1 MAEQVKVY
9 DLSGNPVTD
18 PEGSIDR
25 ATGITFESMWP
36 KGYGT
41 ASFQVKRSDVFAD
54 WVVKESYGVIIY
66 DGATIVY
73 QGRIETMPRNLGG
86 LDEYITVQC
95 VGWYVVLE
103 ERTVRKR
110 WIDIKGISF
119 LRWPDGTTVSE
130 MQTAFLSS
138 KREGTVIQVVVATG
152 DIIRPR
158 YYKYRELYELPNG
171 FIRRLTFSYILRSG
185 EGIILAVNNQ
195 DNYPANGA
203 YIQSETVKAGWE
215 WSIVSAGSAQSGS
228 ATVTPALGDTG
239 SFEFWVYLDR
249 TDEYDQNDYANVSN
263 LRVEAQYEAGHTQ
276 AVAPTYSQ
284 GQLIEDVILLVN
296 QKGAQLSTD
305 FSQLG
310 DPGLILDP
318 FTVEEPTYAG
328 QVVEQIAAY
337 GDTGLNTWGL
347 SVWDGSDTS
356 DGKPRVVFEAR
367 SVADYEYVVEL
378 SAEELQALTY
388 EKISSELYNS
398 VDVQY
403 ANERKETRY
412 RDSGDNAALADAA
425 SIAAEY
431 RRDYFLKLGDGD
443 AARAD
448 YIGQRFIEYHKDRL
462 TRATISIQGFASTKD
477 GGKVPANRVRAGQ
490 RIKLVNTDEIFF
502 IRQTSYDAETQTVR
516 ISPDLPV
523 DNMAMLFVQR
533 ERGMGRLAK

>member
-1 MAEQVKVY
+1 MTEKVIVY
-9 DLSGNPVTD
+9 DLSGNRIHD
-18 PEGSIDR
+18 PEGAIDH
-25 ATGITFESMWP
+25 ATGISFETLWP

-54 WVVKESYGVIIY
+54 WVIKESYGVIIY
-66 DGATIVY
+66 DGATIIY

-86 LDEYITVQC
+86 LDEYVTIQC

-103 ERTVRKR
+103 ERTIRKR

-119 LRWPDGTTVSE
+119 LRWPDGLATSE

-138 KREGTVIQVVVATG
+138 KREGTIIQVVVATG
-152 DIIRPR
+152 DIQRPR
-158 YYKYRELYELPNG
+158 WYKYRELYELPAG
-171 FIRRLTFSYILRSG
+171 YIRRLTFDYILRSG

-195 DNYPANGA
+195 DNYPNSGGF
-203 YIQSETVKAGWE
+203 IPNNTVRDGWE
-215 WSIVSAGSAQSGS
+215 WYVTSAIAAQSGS
-228 ATVTPALGDTG
+228 AVITPALGNTG
-239 SFEFWVYLDR
+239 SVEFWVFLNS
-249 TDEYDQNDYANVSN
+249 TNQYDQNDYAHWSN
-263 LRVEAQYEAGHTQ
+263 LRVEAQYEIGHRT
-276 AVAPTYSQ
+276 ATPTYTQ
-284 GQLIEDVILLVN
+284 GQIVEDVILLVN

-305 FSQLG
+305 FTQLG

-318 FTVEEPTYAG
+318 FSVEEWTYAG
-328 QVVEQIAAY
+328 PVIEQIAAY
-337 GDTGLNTWGL
+337 GDAALTTWGL
-347 SVWDGSDTS
+347 SVWDQEGTS

-378 SAEELQALTY
+378 SNEELQALTY

-403 ANERKETRY
+403 VNERKETRY
-412 RDSGDNAALADAA
+412 RDAADNAALADSA

-443 AARAD
+443 ATRAD
-448 YIGQRFIEYHKDRL
+448 YIGQRFIQYHKDRL
-462 TRATISIQGFASTKD
+462 TRATISIQGFVTTKG
-477 GGKVPANRVRAGQ
+477 GGKTPANRVRAGQ
-490 RIKLVNTDEIFF
+490 RIKLVNTNEIFF

-523 DNMAMLFVQR
+523 DNISMLFVQR
-533 ERGMGRLAK
+533 ERGMGRLSK